1 MRTPGGSP
9 RSPTSL
15 RRGTQQS
22 PPKLDDF
29 LGRITKKV
37 AAVSLDFAQY
47 GGHRG
52 SEWAWGVSCVLM
64 WSPTLAHILCA
75 AAGTTSAAP
84 AHRGHAAVP
93 ELPRYLQARV
103 AKRAGREH
111 TGGEPLPFAVGL
123 CTCTCTCTYTCHAHM
138 NTVTTTCVS
147 TCEHSHYYLCLVS
160 CYNSKR
166 MLTCTRTWTWT

>member
-75 AAGTTSAAP
+75 AAGTTWLLQLIGDMQQSRSF
-84 AHRGHAAVP
+84 HDTCKR
-93 ELPRYLQARV
+93 ELPRGQAANIPEV
-103 AKRAGREH
+103 N
-111 TGGEPLPFAVGL
+111 L
-123 CTCTCTCTYTCHAHM
+123 CH
-138 NTVTTTCVS
+138 
-147 TCEHSHYYLCLVS
+147 LL
-160 CYNSKR
+160 
-166 MLTCTRTWTWT
+166 